1 MARPGRLTRPIQRA
15 DNGLELFRALG
26 SLLEAPSPETASI
39 AMLLDLGPPPDPAEY
54 SDLFLFQLYPFA
66 SVYLGPEGQL
76 GGEARD
82 RVAGFWRALGETPP
96 PESDHLATLLG
107 LYARL
112 TELERTAAES
122 GSRPFWRRAR
132 HACLW
137 EHLASWVPAF
147 LAKLREIAPPFYR
160 AWGEL
165 LEAAMAQEILE
176 FGPMDRLPLAL
187 RASPPI
193 LDPRA
198 ASSSSS
204 GEFLSAILSPVRS
217 GFVLTRSDLARAG
230 RELGLGLRIGERR
243 FILDAMLGQDPALT
257 LEWLAREA
265 DGWRDR
271 HDRAGSIA
279 PEVADFWIGRATTT
293 TELLVDLCD
302 DARGQRVAGD

>member
-1 MARPGRLTRPIQRA
+1 MG
-15 DNGLELFRALG
+15 LFRALG
-26 SLLEAPSPETASI
+26 SLLEGPSQETASV
-39 AMLLDLGPPPDPAEY
+39 AMLLDLGPVPDAAEY

-96 PESDHLATLLG
+96 SEPDHLATLLG

-165 LEAAMAQEILE
+165 LEAAIAQEIIE

-187 RASPPI
+187 RAAPPI
-193 LDPRA
+193 LDPRV

-204 GEFLSAILSPVRS
+204 DEFLLAILSPVRS
-217 GFVLTRSDLARAG
+217 GLVLTRADLARAG

-265 DGWRDR
+265 DSWADR
-271 HDRAGSIA
+271 HDRAGSVA
-279 PEVADFWIGRATTT
+279 PDIADFWVRRATTT
-293 TELLVDLCD
+293 TELLRELCE
-302 DARGQRVAGD
+302 DARGWREKGRA